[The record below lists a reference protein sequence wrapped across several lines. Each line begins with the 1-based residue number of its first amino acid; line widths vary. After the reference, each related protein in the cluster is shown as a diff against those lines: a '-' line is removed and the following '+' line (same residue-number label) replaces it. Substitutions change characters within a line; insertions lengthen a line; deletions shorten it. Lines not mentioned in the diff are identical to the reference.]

1 MTKDILEPYLNK
13 KIKLG
18 IEGRK
23 NCLLGIFEKFDTNL
37 DMAMGETDAI
47 VLKQNKKTLLIPIS
61 LIKSII

>member
-1 MTKDILEPYLNK
+1 MTKDILKPYLTK
-13 KIKLG
+13 KVKLG
-18 IEGRK
+18 IESRK

-37 DMAMGETDAI
+37 DMARGETDAI